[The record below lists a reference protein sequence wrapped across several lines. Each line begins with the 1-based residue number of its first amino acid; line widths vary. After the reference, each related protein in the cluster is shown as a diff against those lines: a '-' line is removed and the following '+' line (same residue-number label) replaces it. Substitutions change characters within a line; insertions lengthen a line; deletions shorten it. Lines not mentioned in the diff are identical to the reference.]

1 MNEGMSLVK
10 KNNPKL
16 VMLSLDDEED
26 SDPPN
31 FNTENM
37 EACEEIDQEARLR
50 TSMHKDSSKPDFDTF
65 NNSTS

>member
-16 VMLSLDDEED
+16 VMLSLDDEEE
-26 SDPPN
+26 SDQPN

-37 EACEEIDQEARLR
+37 EGGEE
-50 TSMHKDSSKPDFDTF
+50 
-65 NNSTS
+65 